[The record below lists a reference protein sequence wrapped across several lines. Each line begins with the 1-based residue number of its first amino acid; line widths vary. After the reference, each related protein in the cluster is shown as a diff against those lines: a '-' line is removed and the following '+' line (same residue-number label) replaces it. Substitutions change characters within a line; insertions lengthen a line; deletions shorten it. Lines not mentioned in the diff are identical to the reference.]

1 VLTVGIPRGGGVEGL
16 YPVYKAHEMSDN
28 PSAANAVLNKWRRK
42 RKNGAILLWMTG
54 PAAAAVVV
62 GESNG

>member
-1 VLTVGIPRGGGVEGL
+1 MESV
-16 YPVYKAHEMSDN
+16 YPVYKAHIMSDT

-42 RKNGAILLWMTG
+42 RKNGANLLWMTG